1 MSSTG
6 SCAKEPESSTA
17 AFKVLCA
24 RHACVVQ
31 LWTSV
36 NVVFCALKAGG
47 GMNVFWTILFSLLVD
62 GFV

>member
-17 AFKVLCA
+17 AFTVLCA
-24 RHACVVQ
+24 RHVCLVR

-36 NVVFCALKAGG
+36 NVVFCALRLVEGQTCCG
-47 GMNVFWTILFSLLVD
+47 PFCLVLLVD
-62 GFV
+62 SFV